1 MSLSHA
7 FWFPLLPLMLLAA
20 ALSGQEPA
28 KQAPVDPPKPGP
40 RLLSLDPGPQ
50 DYLRL
55 ITPPESV
62 TMRAGV
68 VTLAPGK
75 SVGKHSTKEN
85 EEIVVVLE
93 GEGTMVFATG
103 ESVAFKAGN
112 AVYGPPQTE
121 HDVTNTGKGTLR
133 YIFIVAKAQ

>member
-1 MSLSHA
+1 MHSFHL
-7 FWFPLLPLMLLAA
+7 WYPLLLLILAPAA
-20 ALSGQEPA
+20 AMA
-28 KQAPVDPPKPGP
+28 QAPGEAAPAAASKPEP
-40 RLLSLDPGPQ
+40 RLLSLDAGGQ

-55 ITPPESV
+55 IAPPESV

-93 GEGTMVFATG
+93 GEGTMTFAGGVTL
-103 ESVAFKAGN
+103 SLKAGT
-112 AVYGPPQTE
+112 AAYGPPQTE
-121 HDVTNTGKGTLR
+121 HDVTNSGKGTLK
-133 YIFIVAKAQ
+133 YIFIVARAQ